1 MLRSTTKAIQIAALA
16 KTTDI
21 SEYGIDKVLEPIK
34 EDIAKLEKVYKNM
47 YKTLHTCTYMQGV
60 EFETRNGKLTLK
72 GALVTVSADNLGS
85 HAVGGFKG
93 SCTAKRPCRQCM
105 TPYEEFKDKV
115 HVSLAVPVPCIK

>member
-47 YKTLHTCTYMQGV
+47 YKTLHTCTYM
-60 EFETRNGKLTLK
+60 
-72 GALVTVSADNLGS
+72 
-85 HAVGGFKG
+85 
-93 SCTAKRPCRQCM
+93 
-105 TPYEEFKDKV
+105 
-115 HVSLAVPVPCIK
+115 